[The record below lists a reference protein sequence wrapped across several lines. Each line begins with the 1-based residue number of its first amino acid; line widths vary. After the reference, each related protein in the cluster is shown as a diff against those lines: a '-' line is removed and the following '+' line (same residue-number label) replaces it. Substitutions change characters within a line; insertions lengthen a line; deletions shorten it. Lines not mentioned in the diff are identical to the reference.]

1 MFDLMNQVVIITGA
15 AGNLGQVVAREF
27 LANGARVTLVDRAP
41 DRLARLYPE
50 LATDSTHYLAN
61 SVDLADETAVNA
73 MVTEVLRRFGRI
85 DVLVNTAGGFRSGGP
100 VHKTPLDLYDAM
112 LTTNMRTM
120 LVASRAVIPQMIEQ
134 ESGRIINISAQR
146 ALKGSAGT
154 SAYGLSKA
162 AVLHLT
168 ESMAAELKK
177 HQIRVNCV
185 LPNTID
191 TPENRKAMP
200 KADWSRWT
208 PPEAIAD
215 VILFLASEESRA
227 VNGASIPV

>member
-1 MFDLMNQVVIITGA
+1 
-15 AGNLGQVVAREF
+15 
-27 LANGARVTLVDRAP
+27 
-41 DRLARLYPE
+41 
-50 LATDSTHYLAN
+50 
-61 SVDLADETAVNA
+61 VDLAEETAVDA

-100 VHKTPLDLYDAM
+100 VHKTPLQLYDAM

-120 LVASRAVIPQMIEQ
+120 LVASQAVIPQMIKQ

-168 ESMAAELKK
+168 ESMAVELKK

-200 KADWSRWT
+200 NADWSRWT

-215 VILFLASEESRA
+215 VILFLAAEESRA